1 MKYKKCGT
9 FPHNTKAVFS
19 RRLFLCHVALAV
31 FSVGAFLCSIPIAL
45 AVFSR
50 GFFLGFFWEVIMDQQ
65 RNRLL
70 KMKEVLALTA
80 LSKASVYDLIKR
92 GQFPKQIRLGKN
104 SVAWV
109 ESEVYG
115 WINQKIEMNRNILS
129 PQ

>member
-1 MKYKKCGT
+1 
-9 FPHNTKAVFS
+9 
-19 RRLFLCHVALAV
+19 
-31 FSVGAFLCSIPIAL
+31 
-45 AVFSR
+45 
-50 GFFLGFFWEVIMDQQ
+50 MDQQ